1 MYYEGELVGAVN
13 VQQST
18 HQLQVLWVR
27 DSYRRMGVARQLLKI
42 ATTKHGCTQ
51 LSVDKSNTAAIS
63 LYTSDGWKT
72 TKEEDSMVYM
82 EK

>member
-42 ATTKHGCTQ
+42 ATT
-51 LSVDKSNTAAIS
+51 VDKSNTAAIS

>member
-1 MYYEGELVGAVN
+1 MGAVN

-63 LYTSDGWKT
+63 YILAMVGKQQKKKT
-72 TKEEDSMVYM
+72 LWYIWRNR
-82 EK
+82 